1 MVDDKQPYKINI
13 GETYKIKRKDITKGE
28 KHYTFFT
35 IPVKKKDK
43 SGNSVNGEKNVHL
56 VDGQD
61 IQDGQTIKILDMFE
75 DFYKKDYTTIF
86 TLVITEYEIVDTQ
99 QEDEMSVYTEA
110 LNEYEKEL
118 GGALEEW

>member
-1 MVDDKQPYKINI
+1 MADDRQPYKINI
-13 GETYKIKRKDITKGE
+13 GESYVVKRKDIHKGD

-43 SGNSVNGEKNVHL
+43 NGNEVNGEKNVSL
-56 VDGQD
+56 INGQD
-61 IQDGQTIKILDMFE
+61 IQDGQRIKIIDMFE

-86 TLVITEYEIVDTQ
+86 TLVITEYELLDTP
-99 QEDEMSVYTEA
+99 QEESKNIYADA

-118 GGALEEW
+118 GGALGEW